1 MNARRG
7 RAIASREAI
16 CLPAAILLLALD
28 IAVLTMPAAL
38 EAQQRVDAALGGVVV
53 SAMSGE
59 PVEGAAVV
67 LAELERTAITNA
79 AGRFHIDGVPAGRH
93 VIQVRRLGF
102 ADRDGTLTIAPAD
115 TTEVRL
121 ILEETALR
129 IEELTVTAEAGLR
142 GRLADFER
150 RRRTGRGH
158 YITPEDI
165 AGREP
170 RFTSDLLRTVPGL
183 RVSRSVLGRA
193 TLWMS
198 RHGDRCAPIV
208 FLDGKRAPGIHV
220 DDLNAADVLAIEIYR
235 GPAEMPPEL
244 ERRRRN
250 CGAIVV
256 WTRVRTGGPGRRH

>member
-7 RAIASREAI
+7 RAIASVEAI
-16 CLPAAILLLALD
+16 GLPIAILLLALGT
-28 IAVLTMPAAL
+28 AALTMPEAL

-67 LAELERTAITNA
+67 LPELERTTVTNA
-79 AGRFHIDGVPAGRH
+79 AGRFHIDGVPAGQHAIR
-93 VIQVRRLGF
+93 VRRLGF
-102 ADRDGTLTIAPAD
+102 ADRAGTLAIAPAD

-121 ILEETALR
+121 VLEETALR
-129 IEELTVTAEAGLR
+129 IEELTVTAEAGFR

-198 RHGDRCAPIV
+198 RHGDRCEPVV
-208 FLDGKRAPGIHV
+208 FLDGKRAPGVHV
-220 DDLNAADVLAIEIYR
+220 DDLNAPDVLAIEIYR

-244 ERRRRN
+244 ERHRRN
-250 CGAIVV
+250 CGAIVI
-256 WTRVRTGGPGRRH
+256 WTRVRTGGPGRRP